1 MLPHTASELILNPD
15 GSVYHLGLKGEDIP
29 NLIFTVGDPDRV
41 GNVTQHFDSIAWTKE
56 RREFTIVR
64 GALKGKEVLVLST
77 GMGTD
82 NIDIVLNE
90 LDAAV
95 NIDPITRMNR
105 ANLRKL
111 TIIRIGTS
119 GAIDPNIPLGTHL
132 LSAGALAFD
141 GLLPFYQHPFKTVT
155 VPGAPFNPFY
165 IPAPCNMSSTE
176 AIPELMLGI
185 TATLP
190 GFYAPQGR
198 SIRTT
203 SVFKEAMDALHHQS
217 YDGHTLTNFE
227 METAGIYA
235 LATLLGHEAYSFSAL
250 LANRAAGTFHDE
262 PARAVESLIR
272 KVLDWAVVLDAY
284 RH

>member
-64 GALKGKEVLVLST
+64 GTLKGKEVLVLST

-132 LSAGALAFD
+132 LSTGALAFD

-250 LANRAAGTFHDE
+250 LANRAAGTFHDQ
-262 PARAVESLIR
+262 PGQAVESLIR
-272 KVLDWAVVLDAY
+272 KVLDWAVVLDA
-284 RH
+284 

>member
-1 MLPHTASELILNPD
+1 MLPHTPSELILNPD

-64 GALKGKEVLVLST
+64 GTLKGKEVLVLST

-165 IPAPCNMSSTE
+165 ITAPCNMSSTE

-250 LANRAAGTFHDE
+250 LANRAAGTFHDQ
-262 PARAVESLIR
+262 PAQAVESLIR
-272 KVLDWAVVLDAY
+272 KVLNWAVLLDA
-284 RH
+284 

>member
-41 GNVTQHFDSIAWTKE
+41 GSVTQHFDSIAWTKE

-64 GALKGKEVLVLST
+64 GTLRGKEVLVLST

-155 VPGAPFNPFY
+155 VAGAPFNPFY
-165 IPAPCNMSSTE
+165 IPAPCDLSSTE

-250 LANRAAGTFHDE
+250 LANRAAGTFHNQ
-262 PARAVESLIR
+262 PGQAVESLIR
-272 KVLDWAVVLDAY
+272 KVLNWAVLLDA
-284 RH
+284 

>member
-1 MLPHTASELILNPD
+1 MLPHTPSELILNPD
-15 GSVYHLGLKGEDIP
+15 GSVYHLGLKCEDIP

-64 GALKGKEVLVLST
+64 GTLKGKEVLVLST

-132 LSAGALAFD
+132 LSTGALAFD
-141 GLLPFYQHPFKTVT
+141 GLLPFYQHPFKRVT

-250 LANRAAGTFHDE
+250 LANRAAGTFHDQ
-262 PARAVESLIR
+262 PAQAVESLIR
-272 KVLDWAVVLDAY
+272 KVLNWAVVLDA
-284 RH
+284 

>member
-1 MLPHTASELILNPD
+1 MLPHTPSELILNPD
-15 GSVYHLGLKGEDIP
+15 GSVYHLGLKVEDIP

-64 GALKGKEVLVLST
+64 GTLKGKEVLVLST

-217 YDGHTLTNFE
+217 YDGHTLTIFVL
-227 METAGIYA
+227 ETAGIYA

-250 LANRAAGTFHDE
+250 LANRAAGTFHDQ
-262 PARAVESLIR
+262 PGQAVESLIR
-272 KVLDWAVVLDAY
+272 KVLNWAVLLDA
-284 RH
+284 

>member
-41 GNVTQHFDSIAWTKE
+41 GSVTQHFDSIAWTKE

-64 GALKGKEVLVLST
+64 GTLRGKEVLVLST

-155 VPGAPFNPFY
+155 VPGAPFNPCY
-165 IPAPCNMSSTE
+165 IPAPYNMSSTE

-250 LANRAAGTFHDE
+250 LANRAAGTFHDQ
-262 PARAVESLIR
+262 PAQAVESLIR
-272 KVLDWAVVLDAY
+272 KVLDWAVVLDA
-284 RH
+284 

>member
-1 MLPHTASELILNPD
+1 MMPYSPSELILNPD

-29 NLIFTVGDPDRV
+29 DLVFTVGDPDRV
-41 GNVTQHFDSIAWTKE
+41 SSVTAHFDTILWEKN
-56 RREFTIVR
+56 RREFKMVR
-64 GALKGKEVLVLST
+64 GHVFGKDALVMST

-95 NIDPITRMNR
+95 NIDPVTRINHKEH
-105 ANLRKL
+105 RKL

-132 LSAGALAFD
+132 LSAGALSFD
-141 GLLPFYQHPFKTVT
+141 GLLPFYKHPFKTVP

-165 IPAPCNMSSTE
+165 IPAPYNMSNTE
-176 AIPELMLGI
+176 AIPELILGI

-198 SIRTT
+198 SIRTA

-217 YDGHTLTNFE
+217 YDGYPLTNFE

-235 LATLLGHEAYSFSAL
+235 LASLLGHEAYSFSAV
-250 LANRAAGTFHDE
+250 LANRAVGTFHDQ
-262 PARAVESLIR
+262 PAQAVESLIR
-272 KVLDWAVVLDAY
+272 KVLDWAVVLDA
-284 RH
+284 

>member
-64 GALKGKEVLVLST
+64 GTLKGKEVLVLST

-203 SVFKEAMDALHHQS
+203 SVFKETMDALHHQS

-250 LANRAAGTFHDE
+250 LANRAAGTFHDQ
-262 PARAVESLIR
+262 PAQAVESLIS
-272 KVLDWAVVLDAY
+272 KVLDWAVELDA
-284 RH
+284 

>member
-1 MLPHTASELILNPD
+1 MLPHTPSELILNPD

-64 GALKGKEVLVLST
+64 GTLKGKEVLVLST

-95 NIDPITRMNR
+95 NIDPITRINR

-250 LANRAAGTFHDE
+250 LANRAAGTFHDQ
-262 PARAVESLIR
+262 PAQAVESLIR
-272 KVLDWAVVLDAY
+272 KVLNWAVVLDA
-284 RH
+284 

>member
-1 MLPHTASELILNPD
+1 MLPHAPSELILNPD

-41 GNVTQHFDSIAWTKE
+41 SSVTKHFDSIAWTKE

-64 GALKGKEVLVLST
+64 GTLQGKEVLVLST

-95 NIDPITRMNR
+95 NIDPTTPLNR
-105 ANLRKL
+105 SDLRKL

-119 GAIDPNIPLGTHL
+119 GAIDPNMPLGTHL

-141 GLLPFYQHPFKTVT
+141 GLLPFYKHPFKTVT
-155 VPGAPFNPFY
+155 VPGAPFDPYY
-165 IPAPCNMSSTE
+165 IPAPCNTSIAES
-176 AIPELMLGI
+176 IPDLKLGI

-198 SIRTT
+198 TIRTS

-217 YDGHTLTNFE
+217 YDGHALTNFE

-250 LANRAAGTFHDE
+250 LANRAAGTFHE
-262 PARAVESLIR
+262 KPAQAVESLII
-272 KVLDWAVVLDAY
+272 KVLAWAVERA
-284 RH
+284 

>member
-105 ANLRKL
+105 AILRKL

-262 PARAVESLIR
+262 PARVVESLIR

>member
-29 NLIFTVGDPDRV
+29 NMIFTVGDPDRV
-41 GNVTQHFDSIAWTKE
+41 GSVTQHFDSIAWTKE

-64 GALKGKEVLVLST
+64 GTLRGKEVLVLST

-119 GAIDPNIPLGTHL
+119 GAIDLNIPLGTHL

-262 PARAVESLIR
+262 PGQAVESLIR
-272 KVLDWAVVLDAY
+272 KVLDWAVVLDA
-284 RH
+284 

>member
-1 MLPHTASELILNPD
+1 MLPHTPSELILNPD
-15 GSVYHLGLKGEDIP
+15 GSVYHLGLRGEDIP

-64 GALKGKEVLVLST
+64 GTLKGKEVLVLST

-141 GLLPFYQHPFKTVT
+141 GLLPFYHHPFKTVT

-250 LANRAAGTFHDE
+250 LANRAAGTFHDQ
-262 PARAVESLIR
+262 PGQAVESLIR
-272 KVLDWAVVLDAY
+272 KVLNCAVLLDA
-284 RH
+284 

>member
-1 MLPHTASELILNPD
+1 MLPHTPSELILNPD

-64 GALKGKEVLVLST
+64 GTLKGKEVLVLST

-95 NIDPITRMNR
+95 NIDPITRINR

-250 LANRAAGTFHDE
+250 LANRAVGTFHDQ
-262 PARAVESLIR
+262 PAQAVESLIR
-272 KVLDWAVVLDAY
+272 KVLDWAVVLDA
-284 RH
+284 

>member
-1 MLPHTASELILNPD
+1 MLPHTPSELILNPD

-64 GALKGKEVLVLST
+64 GTLKGKEVLVLST

-95 NIDPITRMNR
+95 NIDPITRINR

-250 LANRAAGTFHDE
+250 LANRAVGTFHDQ
-262 PARAVESLIR
+262 PAQAVESLIR
-272 KVLDWAVVLDAY
+272 KVLNWAVLLDA
-284 RH
+284 

>member
-1 MLPHTASELILNPD
+1 MLPHTPSELILNPD

-64 GALKGKEVLVLST
+64 GTLKGKEVLVLST

-132 LSAGALAFD
+132 LSAGALSFD

-155 VPGAPFNPFY
+155 VSGAPFNPFY

-235 LATLLGHEAYSFSAL
+235 LAALLGHEAYSFSAL

-262 PARAVESLIR
+262 PAQAVNSLIR
-272 KVLDWAVVLDAY
+272 KVLDWAVERA
-284 RH
+284 

>member
-1 MLPHTASELILNPD
+1 MLPHTPSELILNPD

-64 GALKGKEVLVLST
+64 GTLKGKEVLVLST

-119 GAIDPNIPLGTHL
+119 GAIDTNIPLGTHL

-185 TATLP
+185 TATIP

-250 LANRAAGTFHDE
+250 LANRAAGTFHDQ
-262 PARAVESLIR
+262 PAQAVESLIR
-272 KVLDWAVVLDAY
+272 KVLDWAVVLDA
-284 RH
+284 

>member
-1 MLPHTASELILNPD
+1 MLPHTPSELILNPD

-64 GALKGKEVLVLST
+64 GTLKGKEVLVLST

-250 LANRAAGTFHDE
+250 LANRAVGTFHDE
-262 PARAVESLIR
+262 PGQAVESLIR
-272 KVLDWAVVLDAY
+272 KVLNWAVLLDT
-284 RH
+284 

>member
-1 MLPHTASELILNPD
+1 MLPHTPSELILNPD

-64 GALKGKEVLVLST
+64 GTLKGKEVLVLST

-235 LATLLGHEAYSFSAL
+235 LSTLLGHEAYSFSAL
-250 LANRAAGTFHDE
+250 LANRAAGTFHDQ
-262 PARAVESLIR
+262 PAQAVESLIR
-272 KVLDWAVVLDAY
+272 KVLNWAVLLDA
-284 RH
+284 

>member
-1 MLPHTASELILNPD
+1 MLPHTPSELILNPD

-29 NLIFTVGDPDRV
+29 NMIFTVGDPDRV

-64 GALKGKEVLVLST
+64 GTLRGKEVLVLST

-250 LANRAAGTFHDE
+250 LANRAVGTFHDQ
-262 PARAVESLIR
+262 PAQAVESLIR
-272 KVLDWAVVLDAY
+272 KVLDWAVLLDA
-284 RH
+284 

>member
-1 MLPHTASELILNPD
+1 MLPHTPSELILNPD

-64 GALKGKEVLVLST
+64 GTLKGKEVLVLST

-203 SVFKEAMDALHHQS
+203 SVFKDAMDALHHQS

-250 LANRAAGTFHDE
+250 LANRAVGTFHDQ
-262 PARAVESLIR
+262 PAQAVESLIR
-272 KVLDWAVVLDAY
+272 KVLDWAVVLDA
-284 RH
+284 

>member
-64 GALKGKEVLVLST
+64 GTLKGKEVLVLST

-250 LANRAAGTFHDE
+250 LANRAAGTFHDQ
-262 PARAVESLIR
+262 PAQAVESLIR
-272 KVLDWAVVLDAY
+272 KVLNWAVLLDA
-284 RH
+284 

>member
-1 MLPHTASELILNPD
+1 MLPHTPSELILNPD

-29 NLIFTVGDPDRV
+29 NMIFTVGDPDRV

-64 GALKGKEVLVLST
+64 GTLKGKEVLVLST

-262 PARAVESLIR
+262 PAQAVESLIR
-272 KVLDWAVVLDAY
+272 KVLNWAVVLDA
-284 RH
+284 

>member
-1 MLPHTASELILNPD
+1 MLPHTPSELILNPD

-64 GALKGKEVLVLST
+64 GTLKGKEVLVLST

-132 LSAGALAFD
+132 LSTGALAFD

-250 LANRAAGTFHDE
+250 LANRAAGTFHDQ
-262 PARAVESLIR
+262 PAQAVESLIR
-272 KVLDWAVVLDAY
+272 KVLNWAVVLDA
-284 RH
+284 

>member
-64 GALKGKEVLVLST
+64 GTLKGKEVLVLST

>member
-1 MLPHTASELILNPD
+1 MLPHTPSELILNPD

-64 GALKGKEVLVLST
+64 GTLKGKEVLVLST

-132 LSAGALAFD
+132 LSAGALSFD

-155 VPGAPFNPFY
+155 VSGAPFNPFY

-250 LANRAAGTFHDE
+250 LANRAAGTFHDQ
-262 PARAVESLIR
+262 PAQAVESLIR
-272 KVLDWAVVLDAY
+272 KVLDWAVVLDA
-284 RH
+284 